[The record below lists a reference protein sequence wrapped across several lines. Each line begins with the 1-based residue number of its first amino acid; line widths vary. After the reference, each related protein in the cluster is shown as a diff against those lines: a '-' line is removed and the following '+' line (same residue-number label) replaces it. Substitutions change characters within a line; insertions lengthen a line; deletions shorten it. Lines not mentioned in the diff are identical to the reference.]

1 MPSGPASKRVPS
13 TCRSGRATVVVL
25 VAITLLGGLGAW
37 LLLDQEVLPPDENN
51 TDSSPIAR
59 RDRPAAR
66 SDSYAGSQV
75 CAQCHEEYFESF
87 RQHPMGRSVVKATE
101 IEASGLDETGVTVSP
116 PGPRSYSARVKDG
129 VLEHSEIWLDR
140 TDGSNTELYRETAPV
155 QFAIGSGQRGHSF
168 VTNRE
173 GVLFMSPLTW
183 YSQGQRWDLSPGYR
197 PDNHPRFERQI
208 SDGCVACHIGRVN
221 SIENEPDR
229 FQKQEPFAEAAIGC
243 ERCHGPARGH
253 VDRHLNNEL
262 DGPDPIVN
270 PGKLDAVRRES
281 VCYQCH
287 LHGIKRVPR
296 YGRGEFDFRPGDEL
310 SDIWVTFV
318 DGSQV
323 QADGSTTA
331 VSQVEQITQSR
342 CFVESE
348 GTLGC
353 ISCHDPHRLPD
364 SDERVGFYRKRCLN
378 CHSASGTEC
387 SEPEATRKESVAD
400 DSCIACHMPR
410 LEASDVPHTSQTDH
424 RVLKRP
430 QSARKGRQSQPTSDG
445 HAVFLAGGKAP
456 QWEIERAEALMWSRQ
471 AEQSA
476 DQRLA
481 MQAFPKLLE
490 IRRQAPDDVEVRDAA
505 IYLTAFLGNTQEA
518 IRLGEE
524 TLKLAPRRESVFES
538 LVLICEA
545 SGQPEAGLNYVEK
558 QLALNPWRSESHL
571 RHARFLA
578 RLRKNKAAIE
588 AARAALKRNPLLK
601 EARQLLVELLRQ
613 SGQSDEATK
622 EESLL
627 RKLR

>member
-1 MPSGPASKRVPS
+1 MVRVPASKRVLS
-13 TCRSGRATVVVL
+13 TCRSGRATIVVL
-25 VAITLLGGLGAW
+25 VATTLLCGLGVW
-37 LLLDQEVLPPDENN
+37 LLLNQEEIPREGNN
-51 TDSSPIAR
+51 PDSSLIVK

-66 SDSYAGSQV
+66 SDAYAGSQV

-101 IEASGLDETGVTVSP
+101 IDASGLDEIGVTISP
-116 PGPRSYSARVKDG
+116 AGARSYSVRVKNG
-129 VLEHSEIWLDR
+129 MLEHSENWLD
-140 TDGSNTELYRETAPV
+140 TADGSSTELYRQTAPV

-168 VTNRE
+168 VTNRD
-173 GVLFMSPLTW
+173 GVLYMSPLTW

-197 PDNHPRFERQI
+197 PENHPRFERQI

-221 SIENEPDR
+221 SIENEPDNFR
-229 FQKQEPFAEAAIGC
+229 KQNPFAEAAIGC
-243 ERCHGPARGH
+243 ERCHGPAQGH
-253 VDRHLNNEL
+253 VDRHLNKEL
-262 DGPDPIVN
+262 DRPDPIVN
-270 PGKLDAVRRES
+270 PEKLDAVRRES

-296 YGRGEFDFRPGDEL
+296 YGRSEFDFRPGDEL

-342 CFVESE
+342 CFVESK

-353 ISCHDPHRLPD
+353 ISCHDPHRLPG
-364 SDERVGFYRKRCLN
+364 SAERVGFYRKRCLN
-378 CHSASGTEC
+378 CHVAPNTLC
-387 SEPEATRKESVAD
+387 SVPEATRKESVPD

-424 RVLKRP
+424 RILKRP
-430 QSARKGRQSQPTSDG
+430 QSAQKGRRNKMNTEPHTI
-445 HAVFLAGGKAP
+445 FLAGGEAP
-456 QWEIERAEALMWSRQ
+456 GWEIERAEALMWSRQ

-476 DQRLA
+476 NQQLA
-481 MQAFPKLLE
+481 MQALPKLLAF
-490 IRRQAPDDVEVRDAA
+490 RRQAPDDVEVLDAA
-505 IYLTAFLGNTQEA
+505 IYLTALLGNTQEA
-518 IRLGEE
+518 IRLGENALE
-524 TLKLAPRRESVFES
+524 LAPRRESVFES

-545 SGQPEAGLNYVEK
+545 SGQAETGLNYVER

-571 RHARFLA
+571 RRARFLA
-578 RLRKNKAAIE
+578 RLRKKDEAIE

-613 SGQSDEATK
+613 SGQGDEATK
-622 EESLL
+622 EEILL
-627 RKLR
+627 RKLQ

>member
-1 MPSGPASKRVPS
+1 MPSNPAPQRVPS
-13 TCRSGRATVVVL
+13 IYRFGRASVVVL
-25 VAITLLGGLGAW
+25 VAITLLGGVGAW
-37 LLLDQEVLPPDENN
+37 LLLDQREHLPEENN
-51 TDSSPIAR
+51 QDSLPIVQRGRPTAR
-59 RDRPAAR
+59 E
-66 SDSYAGSQV
+66 DSYAGSLV

-87 RQHPMGRSVVKATE
+87 RQHPMGRSVAQATE
-101 IEASGLDETGVTVSP
+101 IEVSGLNETGVTVSP
-116 PGPRSYSARVKDG
+116 VGPRSYAVNVKEG
-129 VLEHSEIWLDR
+129 VLEHSEAWLDMA
-140 TDGSNTELYRETAPV
+140 DGSPMQLYRQTAPV
-155 QFAIGSGQRGHSF
+155 HFAIGSGQRGHSF
-168 VTNRE
+168 VTNRD
-173 GVLFMSPLTW
+173 GTLFMSPLTW
-183 YSQGQRWDLSPGYR
+183 YAEGNRWDLSPGYQ

-229 FQKQEPFAEAAIGC
+229 FQKHAPFAEAAIGC
-243 ERCHGPARGH
+243 ERCHGPAQGH

-262 DGPDPIVN
+262 DSPDPIIN
-270 PGKLDAVRRES
+270 PGKLDDVRRES

-296 YGRGEFDFRPGDEL
+296 YGRTEFDFRPGDEL

-348 GTLGC
+348 GRLGC

-364 SDERVGFYRKRCLN
+364 SSQRVGFYRKRCLN
-378 CHSASGTEC
+378 CHSAPGTVC
-387 SEPEATRKESVAD
+387 SEPGATRKESVTD
-400 DSCIACHMPR
+400 NSCIECHMPR
-410 LEASDVPHTSQTDH
+410 LEASDVPHTAQTDH
-424 RVLKRP
+424 RILKRP
-430 QSARKGRQSQPTSDG
+430 QAARKGRQRQQTSGG
-445 HAVFLAGGKAP
+445 HAVFLAGGNLP
-456 QWEIERAEALMWSRQ
+456 DWEIERAEALMWSRQ

-481 MQAFPKLLE
+481 MQALPKLLKFS
-490 IRRQAPDDVEVRDAA
+490 RQAPDDIVVLDAT
-505 IYLTAFLGNTQEA
+505 IYLTALLGNTREA

-545 SGQPEAGLNYVEK
+545 SGQPEAGLGYADR

-571 RHARFLA
+571 RRARFLA
-578 RLRKNKAAIE
+578 RLRKKKEAIKAAK
-588 AARAALKRNPLLK
+588 AALKRNPLLK

-613 SGQSDEATK
+613 SGQVDEAAK

-627 RKLR
+627 RKLQ